1 MHSLDVGDTHGEVI
15 GVANG
20 LYGKL
25 SDQIE
30 LRVVQIVHHLGYRHV
45 LLFCRYEEVDFTEMV
60 TIHNVNIYNIL
71 FEWQDKG
78 WVSTGLK
85 VDLHNLISFIVDVLI
100 HWDEN
105 LVQKWENPGNKV
117 VVVVY
122 AAHKHKNL
130 KHFN

>member
-1 MHSLDVGDTHGEVI
+1 MLEGSEKSALSVFEEVLELAIKLFMHSLDVGDTHGEVI

-30 LRVVQIVHHLGYRHV
+30 LCVVQIVHHLGYRHV

-78 WVSTGLK
+78 
-85 VDLHNLISFIVDVLI
+85 
-100 HWDEN
+100 
-105 LVQKWENPGNKV
+105 
-117 VVVVY
+117 
-122 AAHKHKNL
+122 
-130 KHFN
+130 